1 MMRVWDLAE
10 RRYVVRSSHHTSVT
24 SAKKA
29 TLQFVKER
37 LNAEP
42 FVPEEYKFTTY
53 CLRMLE
59 RETKRAHKGERSMGS
74 VKAMRWCIEA
84 PEWGMLDRFGV
95 RDIREVGTADFVQ
108 YMLFLDEAKPHWAP
122 SNKNTI
128 LSTFRNIMKCAR
140 DWGTIPVVPATP
152 RSKQQDNPRPFF
164 RFSPL
169 VKSEDDELQ
178 KLLTAARL
186 MAKDRLIVRWLPVSD
201 ELPDILEFIV
211 YTFVRPISSELY
223 ALRHRDI
230 TIAENPR
237 RLILTIADGKT
248 GTRTANSMPQ
258 AVDIY
263 ERCLSRYPQHQQD
276 DFIFYPEYEN
286 RITAGKNVQRQF
298 KELMKR
304 ARISKD
310 RITNKQHTIYSLRHT
325 AICMRIIH
333 SEGQVN
339 IFNLAKNAGTS
350 VDQIERFYARNLP
363 LSAEMARNLQT

>member
-37 LNAEP
+37 LNAAP

-95 RDIREVGTADFVQ
+95 RDIREVGTADFVK

-140 DWGTIPVVPATP
+140 DWGTIPVVPARGFFN
-152 RSKQQDNPRPFF
+152 RSF
-164 RFSPL
+164 
-169 VKSEDDELQ
+169 
-178 KLLTAARL
+178 
-186 MAKDRLIVRWLPVSD
+186 
-201 ELPDILEFIV
+201 
-211 YTFVRPISSELY
+211 
-223 ALRHRDI
+223 
-230 TIAENPR
+230 
-237 RLILTIADGKT
+237 
-248 GTRTANSMPQ
+248 
-258 AVDIY
+258 
-263 ERCLSRYPQHQQD
+263 
-276 DFIFYPEYEN
+276 
-286 RITAGKNVQRQF
+286 
-298 KELMKR
+298 
-304 ARISKD
+304 
-310 RITNKQHTIYSLRHT
+310 
-325 AICMRIIH
+325 
-333 SEGQVN
+333 
-339 IFNLAKNAGTS
+339 
-350 VDQIERFYARNLP
+350 
-363 LSAEMARNLQT
+363 